1 MENVSVKLVI
11 HGRVQGV
18 WFRESTRKQA
28 VELGVSGWVKNRVD
42 GTVEALIEGP
52 EDSVKKLIDW
62 CHKGPPYAKVDQVDE
77 IWVDWKGELDSFKVV
92 F

>member
-42 GTVEALIEGP
+42 GSVEALIEGQK
-52 EDSVKKLIDW
+52 DSVKKLIDW

>member
-42 GTVEALIEGP
+42 GSVEALIEGP
-52 EDSVKKLIDW
+52 KDSIKKLIDW

>member
-42 GTVEALIEGP
+42 GSVEALIEGP
-52 EDSVKKLIDW
+52 KDSVKKLIDW

>member
-28 VELGVSGWVKNRVD
+28 VELGVYGWVKNRVD